1 MLLGRKPALGSWGC
15 HDDVVFIFFV
25 VALHSLDPFARTFPK
40 QVSLSSVSFVAR
52 SLDVRE
58 DEGSSGG
65 GAASSST
72 SSSSGRA
79 STGGLSVGSEFAL
92 EVMADREPLPC
103 FSVQK
108 APAAGPLFELTV
120 LSRIDMYASDFRWE
134 FLTVQ

>member
-1 MLLGRKPALGSWGC
+1 LLLGRKPALGSWGC
-15 HDDVVFIFFV
+15 HGDVGFVFFV
-25 VALHSLDPFARTFPK
+25 VALHSLVHFTRTFPK

-58 DEGSSGG
+58 NKESSEG

-79 STGGLSVGSEFAL
+79 STGGLSVGNEFAL

-108 APAAGPLFELTV
+108 ASAAGPFFDEPA
-120 LSRIDMYASDFRWE
+120 LSRINDYALDFRWK
-134 FLTVQ
+134 LVTMP